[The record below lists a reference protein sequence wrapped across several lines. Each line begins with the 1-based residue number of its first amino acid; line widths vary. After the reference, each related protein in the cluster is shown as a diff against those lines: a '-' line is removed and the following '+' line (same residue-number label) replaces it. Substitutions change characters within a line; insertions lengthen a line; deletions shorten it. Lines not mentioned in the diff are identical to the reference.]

1 MSKEERAVVAEGR
14 ARKAGIVI
22 SESVP
27 ETPYRPQISYNKSNG
42 EREW

>member
-14 ARKAGIVI
+14 VRKAGIVM
-22 SESVP
+22 SERVP
-27 ETPYRPQISYNKSNG
+27 ETPYRPQISYDELRA